1 MRHDAMLRG
10 DGIAA
15 WRGHPVLGAPLG
27 DDAFVEDF
35 VEDFGEA
42 RRLSAILDSLLLA
55 DPDARTTDLAG
66 VAVYMRPT
74 SVTSSSPTA
83 STLQSRLR
91 HFSRLLAPGRVDHV
105 LERHDQVL
113 TGMNTVV

>member
-66 VAVYMRPT
+66 VYAPDERGLLLSYCLHPPVPP
-74 SVTSSSPTA
+74 SP
-83 STLQSRLR
+83 L
-91 HFSRLLAPGRVDHV
+91 
-105 LERHDQVL
+105 
-113 TGMNTVV
+113 